1 MIRSLPFV
9 LLFFYSCSS
18 LPLYNDVLSYA
29 KIAFSTVDYPS
40 PEIINASPYA
50 LMGVELGKT
59 KAALVLAYDRD
70 DYLEWVSA
78 SNESII
84 TFGGKLIQSAGLQ
97 NDIRI
102 TNPPDIQKIAEHYT
116 KQGTKIEW
124 QSFLSLSDP
133 ILNMTPITYSY
144 KIENVIYS
152 QEYSTLESKMITEFF
167 DAPQIRWSGKNIYW
181 YGAEGEF
188 LASKQEIYPG
198 TRIRIETLKPYRK

>member
-40 PEIINASPYA
+40 TEIINASPYA

-97 NDIRI
+97 NDVRI
-102 TNPPDIQKIAEHYT
+102 INPPDIEKIT
-116 KQGTKIEW
+116 KNYVEQGTQIEW
-124 QSFLSLSDP
+124 QSFLSLSEP
-133 ILNMTPITYSY
+133 ILDMTPIIYSY
-144 KIENVIYS
+144 KIDDVIYS
-152 QEYSTLESKMITEFF
+152 QEDSTLESKMVTEFF
-167 DAPQIRWSGKNIYW
+167 DSPAIRWSGKNIYW
-181 YGAEGEF
+181 YDLEGQF

-198 TRIRIETLKPYRK
+198 THIRLEILKPYKR